1 MFGAYLKKKF
11 GKGEQDVPPSQQFYS
26 PLRIA
31 LHSTI
36 EIGMIDWLGYN
47 EQLNKSM
54 KLPFGKMSILAIGKT
69 VVDDSEIYNIYLQD
83 EHSEEF
89 TLQLFCTDNG
99 RGGDKE
105 VTESTL
111 YREVRNVSPL
121 TEEEWTD
128 ELHPVGK
135 VGYELDGNMYQR
147 VWSDDYKGKI
157 EMISFDEHIV
167 RVNEELDYVNNY
179 VLYGRELT
187 APYDGAAPAKEM
199 LLVGVEE
206 TDTTAEIVTRI
217 GLPIPPSAITVQ

>member
-1 MFGAYLKKKF
+1 
-11 GKGEQDVPPSQQFYS
+11 
-26 PLRIA
+26 
-31 LHSTI
+31 
-36 EIGMIDWLGYN
+36 MIDWLGYN

-54 KLPFGKMSILAIGKT
+54 KLPLGKMSILAIGKT
-69 VVDDSEIYNIYLQD
+69 VVDDSEIYNVYLQD

-135 VGYELDGNMYQR
+135 AGYDLDGNMYQR